1 MRTAVSLPPSL
12 EPELNMATIQLTSVN
27 DTTRLERIGA
37 HSHIG
42 GLGLTDALDVVTSAS
57 STSSCGLVG
66 QTKARKAMG
75 LVWKMIQEGKIGG
88 RAILLAG
95 PPSTGK
101 TALAMGLAQELGND
115 IPFHS
120 ISATEVFSLEMSTT
134 EALTQAIRRSMGVRI
149 VEEQDVLEGEVVEI
163 QIDKSSSLGSGGSG
177 KKIGR
182 LTLCTTDMETIYDL
196 GNKMIDMLTKERITA
211 GDVIRIDKGT
221 GKISKVCSFVR
232 LGLHCRML
240 VVDRSSND
248 LIAHCPWFC
257 FGCPHIDPL
266 YYGLDN
272 NSYQSL

>member
-1 MRTAVSLPPSL
+1 MK
-12 EPELNMATIQLTSVN
+12 MATIQLTSVN

-42 GLGLTDALDVVTSAS
+42 GLGLTDALDVMQTTSS
-57 STSSCGLVG
+57 SSSCGLVG
-66 QTKARKAMG
+66 QNKARKAMG

-163 QIDKSSSLGSGGSG
+163 QIDKTSSMGSGGAG
-177 KKIGR
+177 KKMGR

-221 GKISKVCSFVR
+221 GKISKVCAWL
-232 LGLHCRML
+232 LGCWLFHFLFWYSLFFQSWVEAFHVPETMTRR
-240 VVDRSSND
+240 VQRSS
-248 LIAHCPWFC
+248 
-257 FGCPHIDPL
+257 L
-266 YYGLDN
+266 YNVPKANYRN
-272 NSYQSL
+272 APQ